1 MLWGS
6 DFIPGTGIIVI
17 KMILSFIAPMIV
29 VKIMEKRRVENKWLN
44 IIGIASYEI
53 YLVQGL
59 FVQYIC
65 FSGEAFYI
73 KELASLVNVLLA
85 VTVGWLVSKP
95 ISNVL
100 NIMQKRII
108 HKS

>member
-53 YLVQGL
+53 YLVQVYL
-59 FVQYIC
+59 FNTYV
-65 FSGEAFYI
+65 F
-73 KELASLVNVLLA
+73 LV
-85 VTVGWLVSKP
+85 
-95 ISNVL
+95 
-100 NIMQKRII
+100 KR
-108 HKS
+108 ST